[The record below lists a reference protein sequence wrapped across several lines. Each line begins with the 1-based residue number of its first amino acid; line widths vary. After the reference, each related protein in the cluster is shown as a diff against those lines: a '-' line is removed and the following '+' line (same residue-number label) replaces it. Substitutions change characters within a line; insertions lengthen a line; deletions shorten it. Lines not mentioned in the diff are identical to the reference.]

1 MTVWGFRSE
10 HLGAEHMGRRACRV
24 LNRRERASKLT
35 RGIVKSPQDFA
46 AGIFLLCIA
55 AVGLFGS
62 LSLKFGTLSG
72 IGPGLM
78 PRVVSILVALFGV
91 LLIVNSFLW
100 RGSTLERWS
109 IRGPLCILGSI
120 VTFALTIRPLGMLV
134 AGPLAVM
141 ISATADTDT
150 RWKEII
156 IYAVLLTAVCYGLF
170 KLMLR
175 LPIPVLP
182 PVLGY

>member
-1 MTVWGFRSE
+1 MTT
-10 HLGAEHMGRRACRV
+10 AEKAVRGDDSRRGLIKAPT
-24 LNRRERASKLT
+24 E
-35 RGIVKSPQDFA
+35 FA
-46 AGIFLLCIA
+46 AGLFLIAIA
-55 AVGLFGS
+55 AIGFFGS
-62 LSLKFGTLSG
+62 LALKFGTLSG

-78 PRVVSILVALFGV
+78 PRVVSILVAVCGV
-91 LLIVNSFLW
+91 LLVVNSMIWKGPRLDSW
-100 RGSTLERWS
+100 P

-120 VTFALTIRPLGMLV
+120 VVFALTIRPLGMLV
-134 AGPLAVM
+134 AGPLAII
-141 ISATADTDT
+141 ISSLADNDT

-156 IYAVLLTAVCYGLF
+156 IYAAVLTAICYGLF